1 MPASLSVG
9 LPLFVFLGPAILTLL
24 IPDQEF
30 VEIWI
35 ESERGLV
42 ENLTTVL
49 AIIGVVVAL
58 VAVRR
63 SAQLPN
69 RLLTVWLVLFALG
82 FLYIATEET
91 SLGQHWIPWKTPD
104 WLADVN
110 RYGEANLHNVST
122 TIDRI
127 PKTIVGLVVVL
138 AGVGWPLYRRWRG
151 IVLGGATDWRRWF
164 LPTDGT
170 LLLLLPSRAQGAA
183 DGDLPVPLYGQH
195 HAALAY
201 TATYCWLGAAE
212 PRRLAGRRKT
222 INQSIGLSAPS
233 AASGATIISD
243 TSARRRAGR
252 CSRDRRRHRTY
263 RRRRRYACLWC

>member
-63 SAQLPN
+63 SAQVPN

-170 LLLLLPSRAQGAA
+170 LLLAAFFLSAWLIDRTLVALDMERSGGDGFSHQEHRELLMVTF
-183 DGDLPVPLYGQH
+183 LFLY
-195 HAALAY
+195 
-201 TATYCWLGAAE
+201 TVSIT
-212 PRRLAGRRKT
+212 RRLRTPQLTAGLAQPDLGGWPADAK
-222 INQSIGLSAPS
+222 Q
-233 AASGATIISD
+233 
-243 TSARRRAGR
+243 
-252 CSRDRRRHRTY
+252 
-263 RRRRRYACLWC
+263 